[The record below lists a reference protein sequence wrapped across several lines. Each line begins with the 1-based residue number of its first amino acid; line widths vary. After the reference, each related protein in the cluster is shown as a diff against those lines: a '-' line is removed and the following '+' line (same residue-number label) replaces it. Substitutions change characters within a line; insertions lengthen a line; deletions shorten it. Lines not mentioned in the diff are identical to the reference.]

1 MDLFNL
7 RSLVILL
14 SAVGCCNGQSVLPAG
29 PLEGVLGKNVTFKTI
44 IIPTDVGNFITVSWN
59 FNGGSGLVPV
69 VTSAPKGETVGA
81 GYAGRVSLN
90 SSTGVLNLA
99 SLTAKDGG
107 DYAVTMVTSTAVQRT
122 GATLLKVLEP
132 VSAVTITS
140 NLNEA
145 VEFNSTVVLTCSAKG
160 SFLTY
165 KWLNGTT
172 PLVTDGKHVT
182 LSANST
188 VLTVAGVFRKD
199 LVGPI
204 YCTAFNNLESDNS
217 APFNLT
223 VTYGPENIAM
233 TVTPTAEIQKKGS
246 NITLTCSAQSSP
258 AAVLQ
263 WIHNGVPLSVVGP
276 KLVLDNVA
284 VAQSGNYSCMASNAK
299 TLRYLASTT
308 AKFTVVEAISGAKI
322 TGPNGT
328 LVAGNSTANLSCQ
341 ATTGTADAR
350 VWLKNGAALSPSNR
364 VVVSADKSS
373 ITIKPVQKEDSG
385 EYQCKLTNAVST
397 DSASIKIV
405 ISFGPETVSVKG
417 VNSVKVTE
425 PVMLKCAAVSLPA
438 ATYTWKFNG
447 TLTGVMTAEY
457 GIDAAVATNSGIYT
471 CEASNAV
478 TGLSTSVA
486 HKLSVKEE
494 GAPDDGLTG
503 GQIAGIVI
511 GVLIALVL
519 IIVGVRYMRR
529 KKTPI
534 ESPY

>member
-7 RSLVILL
+7 RSLAILL

-29 PLEGVLGKNVTFKTI
+29 PLEGVQGKNVTFKTI

-69 VTSAPKGETVGA
+69 VTSAPNGETVGA

-107 DYAVTMVTSTAVQRT
+107 DYAVTMVTNAAVQRT

-263 WIHNGVPLSVVGP
+263 WIRNGVPLNVVGP

-299 TLRYLASTT
+299 TLRYLESTT

-397 DSASIKIV
+397 DSASLKIV

-447 TLTGVMTAEY
+447 TLTGVMTSEY

-478 TGLSTSVA
+478 TGLSTSVN

-494 GAPDDGLTG
+494 GTLDEGLTG